1 MPLVANI
8 GIESEIIG
16 KHTLSYYLIATYAW
30 LHSLKLID
38 FYIIAKLYIFL
49 HKIVAW
55 VLLRCISYIR
65 LVIFA

>member
-1 MPLVANI
+1 MSFFVNIFLYNDMPLVANI

-38 FYIIAKLYIFL
+38 FYIIAKLN
-49 HKIVAW
+49 KI
-55 VLLRCISYIR
+55 LT
-65 LVIFA
+65 